1 MFFSDT
7 GAFVNNSPKQ
17 LWRYTP
23 SLRRGHW
30 LRKSTPATRPAAQGG
45 KSRTFWPKNGGFLMW
60 ILDCWRVDN
69 YSRYMYIYVR
79 VFSVAYSIQSLKK
92 SDPDIWKEHIS
103 NQFFFRWSV
112 QRVGM
117 STTLDASSTKIKPTA
132 SPNESSALKLN
143 YLQVSEK
150 KTIQNYQWSSIS
162 DLLQQDSRVIWKIS
176 LFLSLSLSIA
186 ISQSL
191 ARG

>member
-69 YSRYMYIYVR
+69 YSRYIYIYMCVCFQLLIVYR
-79 VFSVAYSIQSLKK
+79 VWK
-92 SDPDIWKEHIS
+92 SQILIYGRNTYPTS
-103 NQFFFRWSV
+103 FFFRWSV

-150 KTIQNYQWSSIS
+150 KNNP
-162 DLLQQDSRVIWKIS
+162 K
-176 LFLSLSLSIA
+176 LSVEFYIGPTPA
-186 ISQSL
+186 
-191 ARG
+191 G